1 MKKVVLAYSGGL
13 DTSCIVRWLKDQ
25 GYEVICFMAD
35 LGQGL
40 HPSLG
45 PSFKG
50 VGRPT
55 PLGLKG
61 IGRSTPLGLGHGED
75 LEAIEARALAAG
87 ASKVYLKD
95 LQDEFVQDFCMPALK
110 ANAVYE
116 GKYLLAT
123 ALGRPL
129 IAKYLV
135 EIAHKEKAT
144 AIAHG
149 CTGKG
154 NDQVRLEVGV
164 GILDP
169 KLEII
174 APVRIWEFKSREE
187 EIEYAKMRNIP
198 IDVTKKKPYSI
209 DRNIWGISIEAGVL
223 ENLEQEPPE
232 DVYMITKSPTLQAS
246 YPKYIEIYFK
256 KGVPKKIDGKSY
268 KLKTLINHLNEVG
281 GLYGVGRSDLVEN
294 RLVGIKS
301 REIYEAPAATILHI
315 AHKELE
321 ALVLDRESSHFKEII
336 SLKYSELVYNG
347 LWYSPLKEA
356 LDSFVNASQKHV
368 SGTIKLKLFKGNCV
382 AVARKSAHSLYK
394 RELSTYGKEDKFDQ
408 KLAEGFIKIWGMPYK
423 R

>member
-25 GYEVICFMAD
+25 EYQIICFVAD
-35 LGQGL
+35 LGQ
-40 HPSLG
+40 
-45 PSFKG
+45 
-50 VGRPT
+50 
-55 PLGLKG
+55 
-61 IGRSTPLGLGHGED
+61 GLGHGED
-75 LEAIEARALAAG
+75 LAAIEDRALAAG
-87 ASKVYLKD
+87 ASKVYIKD
-95 LQDEFVQDFCMPALK
+95 LQNEFIEDFCIPALK
-110 ANAVYE
+110 ANAIYE

-135 EIAHKEKAT
+135 EIAHKEKAQ

-154 NDQVRLEVGV
+154 NDQVRFEVTA
-164 GILDP
+164 GILDSR
-169 KLEII
+169 LEII
-174 APVRIWEFKSREE
+174 APVRIWEFKSRDE
-187 EIEYAKMRNIP
+187 EIEYALKHNIP

-223 ENLEQEPPE
+223 EDLEQEPPE
-232 DVYMITKSPTLQAS
+232 DAYLITKNPNAQVS
-246 YPKYIEIYFK
+246 YPKYIDVSFE
-256 KGVPKKIDGKSY
+256 KGVPKKIDGKIY
-268 KLKTLINHLNEVG
+268 QLKSLINHLNEIG
-281 GLYGVGRSDLVEN
+281 GTFGVGRSDMVEN

-321 ALVLDRESSHFKEII
+321 SLCLDRELAHFKDII
-336 SLKYSELVYNG
+336 ALKYSELIYNG
-347 LWYSPLKEA
+347 LWYSPLKAA
-356 LDSFVNASQKHV
+356 LDGFVNSTQKNIT
-368 SGTIKLKLFKGNCV
+368 GTIKLKLFKGSCV
-382 AVARKSAHSLYK
+382 AVSRKSPKSLYK
-394 RELSTYGKEDKFDQ
+394 KELSTYGKEDKFDQ

>member
-1 MKKVVLAYSGGL
+1 MKKVILAYSGGL
-13 DTSCIVRWLKDQ
+13 DTSCIVRWLKER
-25 GYEVICFMAD
+25 GYEVICFVAD

-40 HPSLG
+40 G
-45 PSFKG
+45 Q
-50 VGRPT
+50 
-55 PLGLKG
+55 
-61 IGRSTPLGLGHGED
+61 GED
-75 LEAIEARALAAG
+75 FAAIEARALAAG
-87 ASKVYLKD
+87 ASKVYIKD
-95 LQDEFVQDFCMPALK
+95 LQDEFVGDFCLPALK
-110 ANAVYE
+110 ANAIYE

-135 EIAHKEKAT
+135 QIAHKEKAT
-144 AIAHG
+144 AVAHG

-154 NDQVRLEVGV
+154 NDQVRFEVSV

-169 KLEII
+169 GLEII
-174 APVRIWEFKSREE
+174 APVREWEFKSREE
-187 EIEYAKMRNIP
+187 EIEYAGMYNIP

-232 DVYMITKSPTLQAS
+232 DAYLITKSPTHISS
-246 YPKYIEIYFK
+246 YPKYIEIYFE
-256 KGVPKKIDGKSY
+256 KGVPKKIDAKSY
-268 KLKTLINHLNEVG
+268 SLKKLISHLNEIG
-281 GLYGVGRSDLVEN
+281 GFHGVGRTDSVEN

-301 REIYEAPAATILHI
+301 REIYEAPAATILYT

-321 ALVLDRESSHFKEII
+321 SLVLDRELAHFKEII
-336 SLKYSELVYNG
+336 ALKYSELVYYG

-356 LDSFVNASQKHV
+356 LDSFLNSTQKHAT
-368 SGTIKLKLFKGNCV
+368 GAIKLKLFKGNCV
-382 AVARKSAHSLYK
+382 AVARKSKNSLYK
-394 RELSTYGKEDKFDQ
+394 KELSTYGKEDKFNQ